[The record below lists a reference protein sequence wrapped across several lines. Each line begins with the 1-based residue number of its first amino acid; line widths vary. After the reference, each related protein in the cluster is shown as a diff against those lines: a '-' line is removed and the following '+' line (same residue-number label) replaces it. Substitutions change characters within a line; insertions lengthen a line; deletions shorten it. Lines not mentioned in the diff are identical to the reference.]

1 MLFHGFGC
9 QTATNAYG
17 AGEQYDM
24 YDSNLGFGEGYGE
37 GSGAGYRNGGGQG
50 IGHVGWSIL

>member
-1 MLFHGFGC
+1 MIFYGIGC

-24 YDSNLGFGEGYGE
+24 YDSSMGAGE
-37 GSGAGYRNGGGQG
+37 GSGVGYSNGGGQG